1 MPTPSLVSS
10 HLWTW
15 ASAFPRYRPRVRRGG
30 AKPRNVL
37 ETRIGL
43 HAFSVFSSDFDE
55 GAGPCPRAVSAGDT
69 GCKEA
74 AWRRLTRVVGS
85 RSQRTA
91 CIHAGTVFS
100 PQACSAETV
109 PQTNVAGD
117 PDRIGEPRGVQGPR
131 REGTPSAC
139 AGSEPAAG
147 LEQPR
152 PRVGLAC
159 VSPWEAGSRRRG
171 RVLGVWVKAK
181 EGEMSS
187 SG

>member
-1 MPTPSLVSS
+1 M
-10 HLWTW
+10 
-15 ASAFPRYRPRVRRGG
+15 
-30 AKPRNVL
+30 
-37 ETRIGL
+37 
-43 HAFSVFSSDFDE
+43 
-55 GAGPCPRAVSAGDT
+55 
-69 GCKEA
+69 
-74 AWRRLTRVVGS
+74 
-85 RSQRTA
+85 A

-109 PQTNVAGD
+109 PQANVAGD
-117 PDRIGEPRGVQGPR
+117 PDRIGEPRGVQGAR

-152 PRVGLAC
+152 PRAGLAC

-171 RVLGVWVKAK
+171 RVLGVWIKAK